1 MLLSS
6 PSKYTTTVPTYILF
20 VTSFSTDRSL
30 ARRTV
35 VAVVA
40 GALEGLVEAAP
51 ELAVGP
57 LQPASQLQA
66 FEISEAG
73 LINHCV
79 KAFKATCHRSKQRS
93 IPGHS
98 KTD

>member
-1 MLLSS
+1 MRQSIKLMLLSL

-57 LQPASQLQA
+57 LLADGAVGPTPAGITA
-66 FEISEAG
+66 AG
-73 LINHCV
+73 V
-79 KAFKATCHRSKQRS
+79 
-93 IPGHS
+93 
-98 KTD
+98 